1 MPSGLASYIIRRL
14 AVIPLVLLV
23 VSFVTFSLGRFAP
36 SDYVELQAGP
46 RAKPET
52 IERIRED
59 RGLNDPVYEQ
69 YVRYL
74 GNFLT
79 GDFGTSTK
87 YRLPVEDVILPKLW
101 ITVQLN
107 VVVVIISWLIALPIG
122 TWAALR
128 RGTWLDPLTIGL
140 FLVPASIPVLVAT
153 PIIQWLLVV
162 KLSLLPSGGWSDA
175 EYFGIELGIF
185 SKRAIMPVLI
195 MAVPSIAGIARYM
208 RTQVIDVLDQDFVR
222 TAKAKGLAANVVVV
236 RHVIRNAMLPIIT
249 LFGFELAALT
259 AGSIFVETLLGIP
272 GIGQFAFEAV
282 NTRDY
287 DVIMAVVML
296 GSVMFMTAM
305 LIVDVAYGF
314 IDPRVRLGEGLKE

>member
-14 AVIPLVLLV
+14 AIIPLILLV
-23 VSFVTFSLGRFAP
+23 VSFVAFALGRYAP

-74 GNFLT
+74 GNFIT

-87 YRLPVEDVILPKLW
+87 YRLPVEDVILPRLW
-101 ITVQLN
+101 ITFQIN
-107 VVVVIISWLIALPIG
+107 VVVVILSWLVALPVG

-128 RGTWLDPLTIGL
+128 RGTWLDPFMIGL
-140 FLVPASIPVLVAT
+140 FLIPASIPVLIST
-153 PIIQWLLVV
+153 PILQWILAAELNV
-162 KLSLLPSGGWSDA
+162 LPSGGWSDA
-175 EYFGIELGIF
+175 DYFGIELGIF
-185 SKRAIMPVLI
+185 SKRAILPIFI
-195 MAVPSIAGIARYM
+195 MTFPSVAGIARYM

-222 TAKAKGLAANVVVV
+222 TAKSKGLAANVVVV
-236 RHVIRNAMLPIIT
+236 RHVIRNALLPIVT

-272 GIGQFAFEAV
+272 GMGQFAFASV
-282 NTRDY
+282 NSRDY
-287 DVIMAVVML
+287 DALMAIVML
-296 GSVMFMTAM
+296 GSVLFMTAM